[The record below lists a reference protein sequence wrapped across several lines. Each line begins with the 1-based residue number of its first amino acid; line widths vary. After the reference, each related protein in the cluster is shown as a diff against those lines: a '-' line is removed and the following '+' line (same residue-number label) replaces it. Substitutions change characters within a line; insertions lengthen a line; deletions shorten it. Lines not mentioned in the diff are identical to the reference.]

1 MIYLKKINKVFSTAR
16 GQVHALSDVNL
27 EVKDGE
33 FLVLKGPS
41 GSGKTTLLLTIGAM
55 LQPTSGTVLID
66 GNDIYSVNEK
76 ERTRFR
82 ALYLGFVFQEF
93 YLLPYLN
100 ILDNILLSAGVN
112 RNGETRKKALELS
125 GQLGLLHRIY
135 HRPYELSA
143 GEQQRTALIRALIHD
158 PKIIL
163 ADEPTGN
170 LDPENSEIVINV
182 LANFHKIGGIVIMGS
197 HRNDADQVADRVI
210 MMQNQGSF
218 V

>member
-41 GSGKTTLLLTIGAM
+41 GSGKTTLLLTIGTM

-66 GNDIYSVNEK
+66 DKDIYSVNEK

-100 ILDNILLSAGVN
+100 ILRTDLLTLPALNAVPGLFLRGQKNSILEPGICHIIKHKNVVKVAEVP
-112 RNGETRKKALELS
+112 RD
-125 GQLGLLHRIY
+125 
-135 HRPYELSA
+135 
-143 GEQQRTALIRALIHD
+143 IH
-158 PKIIL
+158 
-163 ADEPTGN
+163 
-170 LDPENSEIVINV
+170 S
-182 LANFHKIGGIVIMGS
+182 
-197 HRNDADQVADRVI
+197 
-210 MMQNQGSF
+210 
-218 V
+218 